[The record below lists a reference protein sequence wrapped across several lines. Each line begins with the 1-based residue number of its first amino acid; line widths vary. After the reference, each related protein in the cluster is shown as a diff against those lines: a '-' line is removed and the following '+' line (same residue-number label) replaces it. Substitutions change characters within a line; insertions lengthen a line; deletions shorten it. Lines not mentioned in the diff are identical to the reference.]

1 MVGKFVC
8 FFCCLM
14 IAFAFFSM
22 GFGGKDRMDPINYF
36 SGDETLKDKV
46 KDLKNYN
53 AEMSRMYKYW
63 ALAWVVV
70 GALYFPLPISAG
82 VAVMI
87 IALGV
92 ETIITYRVHKNILKK
107 YS

>member
-14 IAFAFFSM
+14 IAFAFFAM
-22 GFGGKDRMDPINYF
+22 GVGGKDRTDPINYF

-46 KDLKNYN
+46 NDLKSYN

-63 ALAWVVV
+63 ALSWIFVGASFFPLSIPAGVVV
-70 GALYFPLPISAG
+70 L
-82 VAVMI
+82 I

-92 ETIITYRVHKNILKK
+92 GTIVTYRAYKNILKK